1 MGQPRVRG
9 SLTVG
14 PGARA
19 GASLGPS
26 NQPGWEQGSP
36 NGVDEGSLL
45 FPSSPQSGL
54 GERKVDRE
62 GMADRGWG
70 QGSGMNL
77 RVAHC

>member
-1 MGQPRVRG
+1 MGSGAASWWVRGGGEMGQPLVRG
-9 SLTVG
+9 LLTIG
-14 PGARA
+14 PGACA

-26 NQPGWEQGSP
+26 NQPGWELGSP

-62 GMADRGWG
+62 GTAD
-70 QGSGMNL
+70 M
-77 RVAHC
+77 